1 MKMENEA
8 LLMKELEEVKA
19 DRKLAQQ
26 ETERHK
32 NLLAEHIKMQINGIS
47 VETIHELSKP
57 IRKKKPMKVKF
68 KDFINKIKILTGF
81 EKHDIR

>member
-1 MKMENEA
+1 MENDA

-32 NLLAEHIKMQINGIS
+32 NLLAEHIKMQINGMS
-47 VETIHELSKP
+47 VETIYKLSKP
-57 IRKKKPMKVKF
+57 MRKKKPIKVKF

-81 EKHDIR
+81 EKENDIR